1 MVIPGG
7 PFLESP
13 EVLRA
18 HFGER
23 NSHCIFETNASRDTK
38 LCNYFN
44 FLLPLQHMKRPA
56 LQNKWVGFLPIAFR
70 AQKDVGT
77 FEKGAPDYC
86 EIEGT
91 RQWNFQGLGTS
102 V

>member
-1 MVIPGG
+1 MEIPGG
-7 PFLESP
+7 PFLEILP
-13 EVLRA
+13 A
-18 HFGER
+18 HFGEH

-44 FLLPLQHMKRPA
+44 FLLPLRHMKRPG

-70 AQKDVGT
+70 AQKDYRT

-86 EIEGT
+86 EMRARDSGI
-91 RQWNFQGLGTS
+91 LK